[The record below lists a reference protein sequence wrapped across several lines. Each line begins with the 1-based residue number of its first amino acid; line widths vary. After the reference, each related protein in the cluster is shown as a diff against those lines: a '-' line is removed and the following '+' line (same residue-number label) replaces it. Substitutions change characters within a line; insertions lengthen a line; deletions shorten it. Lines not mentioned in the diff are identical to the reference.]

1 MKKFL
6 LCSMCIFYSSIAMA
20 DICYD
25 ISENV
30 ASIAYDIISKQTEIY
45 KYCSICP
52 EAKPEKIIISDIQ
65 KSNPILINGEAID
78 LAHIYYK
85 KDNQFINLAIASKCI
100 SDGQYNITATLKDLQ
115 LINRNSEKDRIEA
128 QKQAK
133 KYFQACFKENAS
145 NKKHLATVDI
155 IERNSLYRE
164 CIVSKIKEE
173 IRKSFTLKEQ
183 ESIINSL
190 EGIQKNVFSFYSKF
204 HQTNKYCTPS
214 CGSISLIMPYIDEG
228 TILEK
233 ILEDTIYLNITK
245 GEY

>member
-6 LCSMCIFYSSIAMA
+6 FCIMCIFYYSTAKA

-25 ISENV
+25 IPENIV
-30 ASIAYDIISKQTEIY
+30 NIAYKIISKQTEIY

-52 EAKPEKIIISDIQ
+52 EAKSEKIIISDIQ

-133 KYFQACFKENAS
+133 EYFQACFKEKAP
-145 NKKHLATVDI
+145 NKKQLT
-155 IERNSLYRE
+155 
-164 CIVSKIKEE
+164 
-173 IRKSFTLKEQ
+173 T
-183 ESIINSL
+183 
-190 EGIQKNVFSFYSKF
+190 
-204 HQTNKYCTPS
+204 
-214 CGSISLIMPYIDEG
+214 ID
-228 TILEK
+228 
-233 ILEDTIYLNITK
+233 NI
-245 GEY
+245 